1 MRTWVYFK
9 IIITIIQRKR
19 WHSFHRPTGGQRLS
33 QAKKVRMQT
42 KAVYHRWLGC
52 VEQKTMLTESNFA
65 QQLREMELGI
75 RKNMKSSVFR
85 QLMDRSE

>member
-1 MRTWVYFK
+1 
-9 IIITIIQRKR
+9 
-19 WHSFHRPTGGQRLS
+19 
-33 QAKKVRMQT
+33 MQT